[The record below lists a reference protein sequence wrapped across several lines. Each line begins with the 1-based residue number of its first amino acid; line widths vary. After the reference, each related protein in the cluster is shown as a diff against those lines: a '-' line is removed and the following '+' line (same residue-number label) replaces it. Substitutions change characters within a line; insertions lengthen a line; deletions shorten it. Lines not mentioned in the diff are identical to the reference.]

1 MPDTIRQLIEEHR
14 VYYEVLPYYVV
25 VEERHG
31 SPGTTTRRIQAG
43 FDVDIYGTRIEND
56 PPWRAHNY
64 QLGYEELQK
73 LVKTNSH
80 QSNNSSSVEVI
91 ASYSNIFFDSGND
104 FQPQAMLRIRVSH
117 YRGLDQPAGP
127 VEVDALQQVEK
138 QLQNLGIRSGTPN
151 PHS

>member
-1 MPDTIRQLIEEHR
+1 MPDTIRQLIDEHH

-31 SPGTTTRRIQAG
+31 SPAATTRRIQAG

-56 PPWRAHNY
+56 PPWRSHNY

-73 LVKTNSH
+73 LVQAPSH
-80 QSNNSSSVEVI
+80 HSNNSSSVEVI
-91 ASYSNIFFDSGND
+91 ASYSNIFFDNRND
-104 FQPQAMLRIRVSH
+104 FQAQAMLRIRVSH

-127 VEVDALQQVEK
+127 PEEEMLQQIEN
-138 QLQNLGIRSGTPN
+138 QLQQLGIRSGKAGPR
-151 PHS
+151 